1 MRKHYLFLLSYAAVI
16 ALGLLICNYVLKT
29 PYTSD
34 HFGKTFLPFTTI
46 LALMTIG
53 YIWRQQSILL
63 KHPPKQA
70 YIYGVLPILPIAL
83 IACITIF
90 TTWQWQLVFF
100 IPIID
105 AILIG
110 ISEEGLFRGILL
122 GELLKRLSPIQAI
135 LCSACMFAA
144 FHLLNVMGGLS
155 INEVFS
161 QLLSTFFI
169 GLFLGA
175 VYVYT
180 RNIYLPIV
188 FHLLWD
194 YVFLADGLNKSVYSP
209 TLLMITVLLGCIIT
223 VVLFWKLKRRTSL

>member
-1 MRKHYLFLLSYAAVI
+1 MRKHYLFFLAYTAVM
-16 ALGLLICNYVLKT
+16 ALGLLYCNVVLKT
-29 PYTSD
+29 PYTSA
-34 HFGKTFLPFTTI
+34 HFGKTFLPFTTM
-46 LALMTIG
+46 LALMTVV
-53 YIWRQQSILL
+53 YIWRQPSILL
-63 KHPPKQA
+63 KHRPKHA
-70 YIYGVLPILPIAL
+70 YLYGVLPIVPIAL
-83 IACITIF
+83 MACIAMLTA
-90 TTWQWQLVFF
+90 WQWQLVFF

-122 GELLKRLSPIQAI
+122 GGLLKRMHPIQAI

-144 FHLLNVMGGLS
+144 FHLLNVLGGLS

-161 QLLSTFFI
+161 QLLSTFFM

-209 TLLMITVLLGCIIT
+209 TLLMITVLLECIIT